1 MFFTEEID
9 TSQNCKICCKIKAY
23 IYHQLSYIC
32 IFIWLM
38 ATEGDF
44 QENIEVPPQVSLEFW
59 REGNQNDHKCNEKL
73 FKLLTDQ
80 KFFYD

>member
-1 MFFTEEID
+1 
-9 TSQNCKICCKIKAY
+9 
-23 IYHQLSYIC
+23 
-32 IFIWLM
+32 M